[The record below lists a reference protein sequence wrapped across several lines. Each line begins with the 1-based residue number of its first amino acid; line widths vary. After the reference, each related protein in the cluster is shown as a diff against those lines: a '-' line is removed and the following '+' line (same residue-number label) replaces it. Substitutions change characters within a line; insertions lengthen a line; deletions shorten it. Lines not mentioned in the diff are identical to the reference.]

1 MLLFSAN
8 SLEIQHFVYIQSK
21 TCGSI
26 FDMLY
31 SRSFQSGE
39 NPSVVSKDN
48 CSCNSR
54 KTVELFS
61 GTTRLVQSVHSKTLS
76 SGEAAER
83 TVYHASLTQLQM
95 TFQGCPVEKRMLC
108 QTLTLGTGSALPSD
122 SDLALTAHDALS
134 DMM

>member
-8 SLEIQHFVYIQSK
+8 SLEIQHFVYIQRT
-21 TCGSI
+21 TCDSI
-26 FDMLY
+26 FDRLY
-31 SRSFQSGE
+31 SRSFQTGK

-48 CSCNSR
+48 CSCTSS

-61 GTTRLVQSVHSKTLS
+61 GTTRVAERAFSMA

-108 QTLTLGTGSALPSD
+108 QMLTLGTGSALPSD